1 MQKLMLALHAKNLL
15 TLSKETKMKVY
26 LCYDVSFDGGM
37 GVHRSL
43 RKVFD
48 CEVKAILRLDE
59 KKPVEYNDIE
69 IEWREYEEKEVE

>member
-1 MQKLMLALHAKNLL
+1 MQKLMLASLGKNLL
-15 TLSKETKMKVY
+15 MFWKETKMKVY

-37 GVHRSL
+37 GTYRDL
-43 RKVFD
+43 RKIFD
-48 CEVKAILRLDE
+48 CEVKALLWLDE